1 MKFKSK
7 FIKTKLIEISGEN
20 SPIEIYHYGSWT
32 ISLVKEFGG
41 EMYRRKTD
49 WHITNDIGE
58 AWGGFQTI
66 RRATEAIDSLI
77 ERSCH
82 KHSDLEHKHRC
93 KKLNESH
100 EEDTLPVILYRK
112 WKYFGTYKALY

>member
-1 MKFKSK
+1 MRGGGHSQECLPPHNTVRTTTVPKAQKRNYTVKFKSK

-58 AWGGFQTI
+58 AW
-66 RRATEAIDSLI
+66 
-77 ERSCH
+77 C
-82 KHSDLEHKHRC
+82 
-93 KKLNESH
+93 
-100 EEDTLPVILYRK
+100 
-112 WKYFGTYKALY
+112 